1 MLGGALNAFPDDPT
15 MTRKPAAIVAVLLAA
30 LWLAG
35 CGTIDRPDDGVLR
48 LATQTWRPTEDPRI
62 RASDVVRVEALAEEI
77 GGRLWSAGDGRTVL
91 ALSGGGANGA
101 YGAGVLVG
109 WSESGARP
117 EFSVV
122 TGVSTGAL
130 AAPFAFLGPDWDD
143 ELRGAYAEGRT
154 GGLLGWRSFT
164 ALAAPGLFDSG
175 VLKDLVEEY
184 VTEDLLR
191 AIAVEH
197 DKGRHLLIVTTNLD
211 SQETVIWDMGVLA
224 KQGGEQAVVLFRQ
237 VLLASASIPGVFPPV
252 MIGGVDDAGRLVEEM
267 HVDGGVITP
276 FLGIPESLLTV
287 ATPTRAPAGTG
298 LYVLINGQTGRS
310 QRITR
315 GTLPAILA
323 RSYDTMSKA
332 NLRTSLAVN
341 LAFAERNG
349 IQMYVAAIPDEVEA
363 SSVDFNPESMARLFE
378 RGRVA
383 GAAGL
388 AWTEMKS
395 PVPDVP
401 PAEPAETPPAE

>member
-1 MLGGALNAFPDDPT
+1 MSRT
-15 MTRKPAAIVAVLLAA
+15 PAALLSAFTAA

-35 CGTIDRPDDGVLR
+35 CGTIDRPADGVVR
-48 LATQTWRPTEDPRI
+48 LVSQTWRPTEDPRI
-62 RASDVVRVEALAEEI
+62 RAGDVAEVEALAEEI
-77 GGRLWSAGDGRTVL
+77 GNRLWAGDEGRTIL

-101 YGAGVLVG
+101 FGAGVLVG
-109 WSESGARP
+109 WSESGTRP

-154 GGLLGWRSFT
+154 GGLLGWRSFA

-175 VLKDLVEEY
+175 VLKDLVEDY

-197 DKGRHLLIVTTNLD
+197 DKGRRLLIVTTNLD
-211 SQETVIWDMGVLA
+211 AQETVIWDMGVLA
-224 KQGGEQAVVLFRQ
+224 KQGGEQAVILFRE

-252 MIGGVDDAGRLVEEM
+252 MIPGVDGGGRLIEEM
-267 HVDGGVITP
+267 HVDGGVNTP

-287 ATPTRAPAGTG
+287 TTPEKAPPGTG
-298 LYVLINGQTGRS
+298 LYVLVNGQIGRTE
-310 QRITR
+310 RITR

-341 LAFAERNG
+341 QAFAERNG
-349 IQMYVAAIPDEVEA
+349 IRMYVAAIPDEIEA
-363 SSVDFNPESMARLFE
+363 SSLDFDPALMAALFE
-378 RGRVA
+378 RGRAA
-383 GAAGL
+383 GRDGL

-395 PVPDVP
+395 QTVAPPVTDPGEAP
-401 PAEPAETPPAE
+401 PAG